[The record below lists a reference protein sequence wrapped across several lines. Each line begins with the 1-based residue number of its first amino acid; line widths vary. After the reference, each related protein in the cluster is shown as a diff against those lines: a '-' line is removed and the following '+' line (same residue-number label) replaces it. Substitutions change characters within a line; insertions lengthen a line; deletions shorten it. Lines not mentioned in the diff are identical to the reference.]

1 MGGRGSQGGRLKSS
15 PCEGALTECQLSIP
29 SPLWGGSGWG
39 CRRLTSIGFRSHPH
53 LQLLPTRGRRAREA
67 LRHEAVFPPLRGVAA
82 VGFVLARL
90 GPHEGKRGRQGGF
103 AALRWSGR
111 RIGSGRE
118 FRPDGKH
125 LASRAR
131 LFDPEP
137 RAPAGSGT
145 NPQTRFTAHPVR
157 SP

>member
-1 MGGRGSQGGRLKSS
+1 MGGRGSQGARLKSS
-15 PCEGALTECQLSIP
+15 LRGGAP
-29 SPLWGGSGWG
+29 SPL
-39 CRRLTSIGFRSHPH
+39 
-53 LQLLPTRGRRAREA
+53 
-67 LRHEAVFPPLRGVAA
+67 GVAA
-82 VGFVLARL
+82 VGFVLACLGHSREAREARRL
-90 GPHEGKRGRQGGF
+90 RCTPVERAK
-103 AALRWSGR
+103 
-111 RIGSGRE
+111 IGSGRE